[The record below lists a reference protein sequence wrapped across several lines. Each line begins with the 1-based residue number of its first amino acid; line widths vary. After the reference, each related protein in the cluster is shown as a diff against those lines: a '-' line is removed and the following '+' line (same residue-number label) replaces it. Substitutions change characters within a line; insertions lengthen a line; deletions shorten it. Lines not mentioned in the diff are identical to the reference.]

1 VFKFSTFVKNGQSL
15 RPGSVQLQP
24 NQLLETKRGYVAVL
38 LAPGAFLRVGTDGQ
52 IRMLSA
58 SLADT
63 RIEVARGEAM
73 VEAAD
78 FVKNSNLGVQISGA
92 TAQIDHKGL
101 YDFNATAKAVTVL
114 DGKARVVV
122 GAKHSTLEKGDQVLL
137 ASDKPLKVR
146 GASLKAFS
154 AEPLYAWSRARSQY
168 EAGANRHEANTVA
181 VYGGWYGPG
190 WYWDPY
196 WASYAFLPGSRTHYS
211 PFGWG
216 FYSPVFVRGYAG
228 WGYPRLPYYR
238 GPAGGFRG
246 GAMGFHGGGFH
257 GGHGR

>member
-196 WASYAFLPGSRTHYS
+196 
-211 PFGWG
+211 
-216 FYSPVFVRGYAG
+216 
-228 WGYPRLPYYR
+228 
-238 GPAGGFRG
+238 
-246 GAMGFHGGGFH
+246 
-257 GGHGR
+257 